1 MAGAVGRS
9 GGQNRVPVAAHVA
22 RGTFRPARHAG
33 RTDPAPPAPLS
44 EIDRRR
50 TLAGLPADA
59 RRLAAD
65 VLAAYSGW
73 DGASLATL
81 RSYALS
87 MHRLRALERSR
98 DADTRA
104 LHREV
109 RHALALLKAL
119 NLEAAR

>member
-1 MAGAVGRS
+1 MAGVAGRS
-9 GGQNRVPVAAHVA
+9 GGANRVPVVEHVA

-33 RTDPAPPAPLS
+33 RTDPPPPAPLS
-44 EIDRRR
+44 EVDRRR

-65 VLAAYSGW
+65 LLAAYSGW

-87 MHRLRALERSR
+87 THRLRTLERSR

-104 LHREV
+104 LHREI
-109 RHALALLKAL
+109 RHNLALLKSL